1 VAALIAAIGLTGC
14 GTGVG
19 PGSASAEGPLRIGL
33 LLELSGPA
41 ASFGVPERDGAQIL
55 ADEINREGGVRG
67 RQLELSVYDTAGNT
81 TRCARGASELIRR
94 EQVIAII
101 GGTTGSCTLAAAP
114 VAERNKIPMLAPNG
128 TIQVTDPANSFF
140 PWVFRSQVSDLET
153 TKAMFDGAAGAHSRL
168 GLFFQQDAYGKDT
181 ADYVRNVLAQPTV
194 TIAGEASAP
203 LTVTDVASQAT
214 QLRNAAPDAVLLQLS
229 SAKLGAAFTHAAQQV
244 GLDAE
249 QWVGNGIGTRA
260 FVDAA
265 GSSADGLHVMA
276 VANPYDPGER
286 LARLGALFAERG
298 LRLEGF
304 GEALA
309 ATAVVAIV
317 EAIEQSPEM
326 VGGQEIRDALE
337 RVCMDAPYTEGQLCF
352 GPDDHDALDAAAIV
366 EVVVR
371 DGAFVTVDER

>member
-1 VAALIAAIGLTGC
+1 MRSIVPGRRFGPAPALVPALVAALIAAIGLTGC

-81 TRCARGASELIRR
+81 TRCARGASDLIRR
-94 EQVIAII
+94 EQVVAII

-244 GLDAE
+244 GLEAE
-249 QWVGNGIGTRA
+249 QWVGNGIGTRVRRCRRVVGRRPA
-260 FVDAA
+260 RDGRREPVRPGGAPGAA
-265 GSSADGLHVMA
+265 RSAVRRARLATGRLRRGAGGDRRRRDRRSDRA
-276 VANPYDPGER
+276 VAGDGRRPGDP
-286 LARLGALFAERG
+286 
-298 LRLEGF
+298 
-304 GEALA
+304 
-309 ATAVVAIV
+309 
-317 EAIEQSPEM
+317 
-326 VGGQEIRDALE
+326 
-337 RVCMDAPYTEGQLCF
+337 
-352 GPDDHDALDAAAIV
+352 
-366 EVVVR
+366 
-371 DGAFVTVDER
+371 